1 MSFAGWPDTALEFYE
16 GLEADNSKA
25 YWTAHKARYEE
36 AVRGPMADLLADLE
50 REFGEGK
57 VFRPNRDIRFSVDK
71 SPYKTH
77 IGAILSGGGYLQ
89 LSADGLAVASGI
101 YGMAP
106 DQLERYRRAVAEDLP
121 GERLV
126 CVIAEVEGDGIPV
139 RGVQS
144 LKTAPRGFPKDHPR
158 IDLLRHK
165 GLIAWKEWPPA
176 AWLGTAEAK
185 QRVAGVLRA
194 ARGLQDWL
202 EAHVGP
208 STAPRERAGG

>member
-1 MSFAGWPDTALEFYE
+1 VEFYE

-25 YWTAHKARYEE
+25 YWTAHKSCYEE
-36 AVRGPMADLLADLE
+36 SVRTPMAQLLADLE

-57 VFRPNRDIRFSVDK
+57 VFRPHRDIRFSADK

-77 IGAILSGGGYLQ
+77 IGAVLRGGGYVQ
-89 LSADGLAVASGI
+89 LSAAGLAVANGM

-106 DQLERYRRAVAEDLP
+106 DQLERYRRAVAEDLS

-126 CVIAEVEGDGIPV
+126 RIIAEVEGHGIPI

-144 LKTAPRGFPKDHPR
+144 LKTAPRGFPKDHAR

-165 GLIAWKEWPPA
+165 GLVAWKEWPVA

-185 QRVAGVLRA
+185 EMVAGVLRVT
-194 ARGLQDWL
+194 RGFQDWL
-202 EAHVGP
+202 ETHVGP